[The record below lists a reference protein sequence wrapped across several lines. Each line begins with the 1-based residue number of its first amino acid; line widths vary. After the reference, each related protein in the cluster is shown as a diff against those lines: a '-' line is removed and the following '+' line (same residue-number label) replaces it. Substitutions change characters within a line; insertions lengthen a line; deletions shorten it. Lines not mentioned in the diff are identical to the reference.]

1 MNVAN
6 WNLKVYPRFRGYS
19 EGEYAEGCEDV
30 SDDDA
35 CLAKAPSAASNLRW
49 YRYGLGRIGIAVLRF
64 PCDFGSQC
72 YLRNFAPDFGLWYF
86 NCQWG
91 LRLAQFGIWSF
102 YPVVHWKHPRFV
114 KYQRSAKGDISRSR
128 QISTESKVVI
138 ICVFVHGGSL
148 HWAQIS
154 KIKGLW
160 CKLVRVDWF
169 TCLALNVIPPLFIF
183 HSANDVSLLRGLRQ
197 FGQFHT
203 TRINVCAIS
212 KPCITCSNSSIYRW
226 VASYRPNW

>member
-91 LRLAQFGIWSF
+91 LRLPQFGIWSF

-114 KYQRSAKGDISRSR
+114 KYQRSAKDDISRSR
-128 QISTESKVVI
+128 QISHWIEGCDHLFLYMAEA
-138 ICVFVHGGSL
+138 CVGHKSARLRDCGASSWGWIDSHVWLSTSL
-148 HWAQIS
+148 RHY
-154 KIKGLW
+154 
-160 CKLVRVDWF
+160 
-169 TCLALNVIPPLFIF
+169 LF
-183 HSANDVSLLRGLRQ
+183 STVQTMSL
-197 FGQFHT
+197 
-203 TRINVCAIS
+203 C
-212 KPCITCSNSSIYRW
+212 
-226 VASYRPNW
+226 